1 MMYVINKFRLVFIKF
16 LLCFTYNLIFLTIYP
31 LVGILFLAYQKFG
44 VRMFS
49 LFFLCFNVDSSFY
62 GQTLIFFQDIMN
74 NLMIPNHA

>member
-1 MMYVINKFRLVFIKF
+1 MMYVINKFRLVFINF
-16 LLCFTYNLIFLTIYP
+16 LLCFTYSLIFLTNYP
-31 LVGILFLAYQKFG
+31 LVGILFLAYQKFE

-74 NLMIPNHA
+74 NLVIPNHA